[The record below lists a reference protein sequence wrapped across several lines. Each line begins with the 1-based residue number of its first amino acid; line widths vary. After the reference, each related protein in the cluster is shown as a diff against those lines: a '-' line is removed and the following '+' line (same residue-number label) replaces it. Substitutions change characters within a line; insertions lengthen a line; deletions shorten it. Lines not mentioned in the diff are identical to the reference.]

1 MNQLYINLAKIRKE
15 RKDAQDNAK
24 LLDNRL
30 NLLKKEEKRE
40 LIKLEIT
47 KNKANNKLLR
57 LYEISENNKIIEKVK
72 KNKNDD
78 IEIKRN
84 RIKKMNEEMEKKVK
98 KNEAYRKKQIEDTTK
113 LVKEEKKHNKDIFNS
128 IKAKNQTENKIKHNV
143 LKSQKDYNNEKKK
156 LEYREKRLMLK
167 KELEKKLMEEY
178 RRKQESEIKKCKAE
192 QDELEIIKKLQSTT
206 QLHKD
211 LTEEFKKLN
220 INFPININFEN
231 EEIK

>member
-1 MNQLYINLAKIRKE
+1 MDEENQNEDSLNNSEEGDFHFQQDNIQNNDNNINKNNNQNLSHGNINLENISQNYNSPGQDGNENNIEYNDIEEDEYMNQLYINLAKIRKE
-15 RKDAQDNAK
+15 RKEAQDNAK

-98 KNEAYRKKQIEDTTK
+98 KMRPTGKSK
-113 LVKEEKKHNKDIFNS
+113 L
-128 IKAKNQTENKIKHNV
+128 KILRN
-143 LKSQKDYNNEKKK
+143 
-156 LEYREKRLMLK
+156 
-167 KELEKKLMEEY
+167 
-178 RRKQESEIKKCKAE
+178 
-192 QDELEIIKKLQSTT
+192 
-206 QLHKD
+206 
-211 LTEEFKKLN
+211 
-220 INFPININFEN
+220 
-231 EEIK
+231 